1 MEQSDRAKARLN
13 QGRGPLC
20 QCVPVNVGIL
30 GGTGPLG
37 RGLGLRLAAA
47 GASVTIGSRDEARAG
62 QVVAALHD
70 AWPGQI
76 AITGAANEATAAC
89 DIVVVATPWDGV
101 LSTVA
106 PLAARLDGKVV
117 VSVVNALAKQG
128 REMHALMPPRGSMA
142 GAIQAALPGAS
153 VAAAGHHLPA
163 SDLEDLDK
171 TLLADVLVCS
181 DHADA
186 TAAAMALVASID
198 GLRPLDAGSLAQA
211 APIEAF
217 TAVLVT
223 LNIRYK
229 AHSTLGLTGLG
240 HV

>member
-1 MEQSDRAKARLN
+1 
-13 QGRGPLC
+13 
-20 QCVPVNVGIL
+20 VNVGIL